1 MNMKQN
7 LLIGGGTVFGALA
20 AVVLMKNLPSDEQ
33 NSANNT
39 ADPKPKIE
47 SADST
52 GQAKDGTASSTRSG
66 IKVDEILG
74 QLAENAPE
82 IDLQELEARRGEFRD
97 EMRERQMARL
107 TDKMGKWSAALG
119 LDKDQQG
126 KLLDLADSQF
136 DEMESMEQT
145 VEGGDPAEISDTAK
159 RAMAIMSGRALEESM
174 VEMLS
179 PDQKKK
185 YEEFGNLQNQ
195 NRAEAGSL
203 RQLATLQEDLMLT
216 PEQRNDAYGIIYAN
230 QMEQAETNSDVSS
243 MIKQFASQSGITID
257 PALQGMISSI
267 ANRGMEQ
274 LASGEQL
281 EGEGM
286 KELAE
291 NAINSSVAEQVDL
304 MRPVLTAAQLELYRG
319 QLEGRFSNLGNLIPR
334 GLNGQ

>member
-1 MNMKQN
+1 MKQN

-82 IDLQELEARRGEFRD
+82 IDLQELEGRRGEFRD

>member
-82 IDLQELEARRGEFRD
+82 IDLQELEGRRGEFRD

>member
-1 MNMKQN
+1 
-7 LLIGGGTVFGALA
+7 
-20 AVVLMKNLPSDEQ
+20 
-33 NSANNT
+33 
-39 ADPKPKIE
+39 
-47 SADST
+47 
-52 GQAKDGTASSTRSG
+52 
-66 IKVDEILG
+66 VDEILG

-82 IDLQELEARRGEFRD
+82 IDLQELEGRRGEFRD

>member
-1 MNMKQN
+1 MKQN

-20 AVVLMKNLPSDEQ
+20 AVVLMKTLPSDEQ
-33 NSANNT
+33 DLANNT
-39 ADPKPKIE
+39 AGPKPNVE
-47 SADST
+47 SADLT
-52 GQAKDGTASSTRSG
+52 GQPKDGTASSTRG
-66 IKVDEILG
+66 GVKVDEIIG
-74 QLAENAPE
+74 QLTENAPE
-82 IDLQELEARRGEFRD
+82 IDLQDLEERRGEFRD

-126 KLLDLADSQF
+126 KLLDLADAQF

-145 VEGGDPAEISDTAK
+145 VEGGDPATISDTAK

-179 PDQKKK
+179 PDQKEK

-230 QMEQAETNSDVSS
+230 QMEQAEANSDVSS

-319 QLEGRFSNLGNLIPR
+319 QLEGRFSNLGNLIPK

>member
-1 MNMKQN
+1 MKQN

-20 AVVLMKNLPSDEQ
+20 AVVLMKNLPSDEL